1 MEYKFHVELL
11 LCPSTVVLHKICTI
25 FLRLVVDKLIILI
38 VPAIK
43 LTNLSA
49 DLL

>member
-1 MEYKFHVELL
+1 MWSFY
-11 LCPSTVVLHKICTI
+11 SVLQQLFYIKICTI

-49 DLL
+49 NLL